1 MAFLPPGGNCC
12 SSVESHTHLIR
23 PTWRRGVTADA
34 GVAGKKKNPLSELP
48 QAGRAASSSFSSDRS
63 GTETSGGDSE
73 DYYVDNPT
81 PQIIPPPVETGAVG
95 EKHVIVMVG
104 LPARGKTHMARR

>member
-1 MAFLPPGGNCC
+1 MDPAELA
-12 SSVESHTHLIR
+12 E
-23 PTWRRGVTADA
+23 DA
-34 GVAGKKKNPLSELP
+34 VRDRAVRN
-48 QAGRAASSSFSSDRS
+48 RAASSSFSSDRS